1 MLSSEKKI
9 LVVGYGNTLRGD
21 DGIGQIIADKIEELK
36 IPNVETLALHQL
48 TPDLAGS
55 CSEYRGIIF
64 IDASEDVSQNE
75 VQVFDLSPAEE
86 AAQIEHAMTPQNLLR
101 LSKDLYSAFPPSFCI
116 VIPARKFEFSEEL
129 SPVTKASIEPAI
141 NIITAKI
148 KNIA

>member
-1 MLSSEKKI
+1 MPSSKKKI
-9 LVVGYGNTLRGD
+9 LVLGYG
-21 DGIGQIIADKIEELK
+21 KIEELK

-55 CSEYRGIIF
+55 FSEYCGIIF

-75 VQVFDLSPAEE
+75 VQVFDLTPAEE
-86 AAQIEHAMTPQNLLR
+86 PARIEHAMTPQNLLR
-101 LSKDLYSAFPPSFCI
+101 LSKDLYSAFPQSSCI
-116 VIPARKFEFSEEL
+116 VVPARNFEFSEEL

-148 KNIA
+148 KNIL